1 MRHQQPRL
9 CHQPKL
15 GISHKARLSSGPVST
30 INLLEILRKS
40 APSVPPP
47 VEMPPPPPQARP
59 SLDARKQELSTL
71 LQANDVDEYR
81 ELFEIASKN
90 LKLKTQQ
97 HEEAIKEV
105 FETKKKIASLEQEN
119 VKLKVIP
126 TQVLVLAPLRQKWK
140 KWNGKQKSQK
150 VKLNH

>member
-1 MRHQQPRL
+1 M
-9 CHQPKL
+9 
-15 GISHKARLSSGPVST
+15 
-30 INLLEILRKS
+30 
-40 APSVPPP
+40 
-47 VEMPPPPPQARP
+47 
-59 SLDARKQELSTL
+59 
-71 LQANDVDEYR
+71 DEYR

-126 TQVLVLAPLRQKWK
+126 TQVLVLALLDIPP
-140 KWNGKQKSQK
+140 
-150 VKLNH
+150 